1 MPAKPSAGRTPRHGL
16 GHAMPIFRVRD
27 LEASLRYYTRVLG
40 FRVDWKDP
48 RVLASVSREKLCLFL
63 CEGDQSA
70 PRAWVWIG
78 ARNIVPLHAELV
90 KRGAII
96 RHPPT
101 NHWWALEMQV
111 ADPDGNVLRIGSEP
125 RKREPEGEWLD
136 AKGAKWRKGSDG
148 KWSRRRP

>member
-1 MPAKPSAGRTPRHGL
+1 MPTKKPASRRARHRF
-16 GHAMPIFRVRD
+16 GHATPIFRVRD

-40 FRVDWKDP
+40 FKEDWKDP
-48 RVLASVSREKLCLFL
+48 GILASVSREKVCLFL

-78 ARNIVPLHAELV
+78 AKDIVPLHAELV

-96 RHPPT
+96 RQPPT

-125 RKREPEGEWLD
+125 RKKEPEGQWLD
-136 AKGAKWRKGSDG
+136 GDGARWEKGSDG
-148 KWSRRRP
+148 KWRRVAN